1 MSENQTAN
9 VKVTVVTI
17 AYNAAATIE
26 ETIQSVQA
34 QDYEELEYIVIDGGS
49 TDGTLEIIDKY
60 RDHIDRVISEPDDGI
75 YDAMNKGVAAAS
87 GDVIGFLNS
96 DDIYRME
103 SAVSHI
109 AERFADPGVDTV
121 FSDIVIVDWDDPTRI
136 HRYLRPNRFRPSYM
150 RWGWMPPHPTFYVR
164 KACFEKAGNFRTD
177 FKIAAD
183 WELVL
188 RFLKVHGFSYRYIPE
203 ILVQMRRGGLST
215 QNLGST
221 FTINEEIA
229 RACKMHG
236 VYTNRLML
244 WSKYF
249 RRVFELVARPG

>member
-1 MSENQTAN
+1 MSKSQTAD
-9 VKVTVVTI
+9 VKVTIVTI
-17 AYNAAATIE
+17 AYNAASTIE
-26 ETIQSVQA
+26 ETIKSVLA
-34 QDYEELEYIVIDGGS
+34 QDYKNREYVLIDGGS
-49 TDGTLEIIDKY
+49 TDGTLDIIDRY
-60 RDHIDRVISEPDDGI
+60 RDQIDRIISEPDNGI
-75 YDAMNKGVAAAS
+75 YDAMNKGIAAAT

-96 DDIYRME
+96 DDVYRME
-103 SAVSHI
+103 TAVSHI
-109 AERFADPGVDTV
+109 AETFADTGVDTV
-121 FSDIVIVDWDDPTRI
+121 FSDIVIVDWDNPMHI
-136 HRYLRPNRFRPSYM
+136 HRYLKPNRFRPSYM
-150 RWGWMPPHPTFYVR
+150 RWGWMPPHPTFYAR

-215 QNLGST
+215 QNLSST

-249 RRVFELVARPG
+249 RRVFELVARPR

>member
-1 MSENQTAN
+1 MTKIQPRD
-9 VKVTVVTI
+9 VKITVVTI

-34 QDYEELEYIVIDGGS
+34 QDHQGLEYIVIEGGS

-60 RDHIDRVISEPDDGI
+60 RGSIDRVISEPDEGI
-75 YDAMNKGVAAAS
+75 YDAMNKGIGAAT

-109 AERFADPGVDTV
+109 AERFTNSSVDTV
-121 FSDIVIVDWDDPTRI
+121 FSDIVIVDWDDPSHI
-136 HRYLRPNRFRPSYM
+136 HRFLRPNRFRPSYM
-150 RWGWMPPHPTFYVR
+150 RWGWMPPHPSFYAR
-164 KACFEKAGNFRTD
+164 TTCFEQAGNFRTD

-203 ILVQMRRGGLST
+203 TLVQMRRGGLST

-221 FTINEEIA
+221 ITINEEIA
-229 RACKMHG
+229 RACRIHG

-249 RRVFELVARPG
+249 RRVFELVAQPR